1 MMKRRLAPS
10 VVLVADRTLSA
21 DYKILFEG
29 IFGTM
34 QTTQVP
40 EIVMRRLIAP
50 PVAVDANGRAATAP
64 LGLRRLESA
73 LLGCTALDE
82 TDVVCTTVEALP
94 RLLGP
99 SVKIVGFSSS
109 DPLGRG
115 MSNTTTTNFW
125 DGELYSRFWSR
136 RTLEH
141 LARAKARYGFKIV
154 CGGAGAWQWAYHA
167 EQGTRLGVDLVFD
180 GYFEGVGPPLFAD
193 LLNGRSVPHKRICQ
207 KDTAVEKVR
216 PIRRPSMLGIIE
228 LSRGC
233 GRGCKFC
240 TASAT
245 KMRHLRPDTILADIQ
260 TNLGAGL
267 KSVVSSSE
275 DFFRYGSTDL
285 KPNFEALY
293 DLLCQIKALKGLSFM
308 QIDHANITSV
318 LQLTDEQLAETRR
331 LLDWGRRVD
340 YLWVNMGVES
350 ANGVLVAA
358 NCPGKIAPFRPED
371 WEQMV
376 LEAADK
382 MARNGFFCVF
392 SIILGLPG
400 ETQEDVART
409 VKLVKQLG
417 RGRAVIFPIFF
428 EPFQPDQVRGGQGF
442 NISRMRADHLELYR
456 TCYEINFKAVPK
468 LFWDNQRAAGV
479 PWTRRALIQ
488 ALGRVEIL
496 SWRRTFGKMRNRLG
510 CSGSIALQEDR
521 AYAQRCSDFA

>member
-1 MMKRRLAPS
+1 
-10 VVLVADRTLSA
+10 
-21 DYKILFEG
+21 
-29 IFGTM
+29 
-34 QTTQVP
+34 
-40 EIVMRRLIAP
+40 
-50 PVAVDANGRAATAP
+50 
-64 LGLRRLESA
+64 
-73 LLGCTALDE
+73 
-82 TDVVCTTVEALP
+82 
-94 RLLGP
+94 
-99 SVKIVGFSSS
+99 
-109 DPLGRG
+109 
-115 MSNTTTTNFW
+115 
-125 DGELYSRFWSR
+125 
-136 RTLEH
+136 
-141 LARAKARYGFKIV
+141 
-154 CGGAGAWQWAYHA
+154 
-167 EQGTRLGVDLVFD
+167 
-180 GYFEGVGPPLFAD
+180 
-193 LLNGRSVPHKRICQ
+193 
-207 KDTAVEKVR
+207 
-216 PIRRPSMLGIIE
+216 MLGIIE

-275 DFFRYGSTDL
+275 DFFRYGSTGL

-331 LLDWGRRVD
+331 LLDWDRRVD

-496 SWRRTFGKMRNRLG
+496 SWRRTFDKMRNRLG
-510 CSGSIALQEDR
+510 SSGSLALQEDR